1 MRRLSY
7 ILLAAG
13 VLFLVVSGGWA
24 QTETGQITGVVAD
37 PQGGTVAGAKIQV
50 KNVATGAVR
59 DVESDEHGSYTV
71 PSLLPAVYEVTVE
84 ATGFSK
90 LVRQIDVPVGTKVTL
105 NLQVSL
111 GSSATVVEVTA
122 GGAAQVNVESQ
133 TLGGV
138 ISAQQVGNLP
148 TLNANPYTFV
158 SLVGNVADT
167 DASPSGP
174 ISILAANTGAG
185 AGVVINGLRSSST
198 NVLLDGAANNDEFG
212 GHVGQQVPLESV
224 QEFSVL
230 TNNFTAEYGRATA
243 GIVNVATKPGTNN
256 LHGSAY
262 EINRLSAYGAND
274 FFNKANGVSRPVYT
288 RNQFGG
294 SLGGPIKKDKMFFFA
309 SPEWTR
315 IRSSATTVAVI
326 PDNNLINASDAG
338 TTQAFFNAFGQ
349 LRPSLQL
356 VRTFSRAD
364 FASTPNPTP
373 PPNFIKHGLDAA
385 CEASAACNAAFPDAS
400 DTVLN
405 STPLFDQVTYSSPGD
420 AGGGSPGN
428 TYDFVVRYD
437 YNISD
442 KTQFYARY
450 AKFHEQDALGV
461 VNNSPYSGPSALGFD
476 TGQTFDD
483 HSGLLSL
490 LHTVGPRLTE
500 QTKFVFNRLG
510 FVQPL
515 GKNPVGPTL
524 YWNKNA
530 ATTFAGQALA
540 LPGYSQLTP
549 GGAIP
554 FGGPQNFYQTYQ
566 DFTYVKAKHDF
577 RFGGSY
583 LFFQDDRTFGAYEE
597 AVESL
602 GTGGVNGGALQNLLT
617 GNLKTFTVAIDP
629 QGKFPCGHPGL
640 SGNDPIAVTPN
651 CTVTLPANQPN
662 FSRSNRYSEFAFYGQ
677 DTWKARPHLT
687 INLGLRWE
695 YFGVQH
701 NKNPRLDS
709 NFYPAVGGSI
719 FDGIR
724 NGDVALSQQSA
735 VHGLWGKNWNNF
747 APRVGFAWDIFG
759 DGKTSLRGGYGIG
772 YERNF
777 GNVTFNVIQNVP
789 NYEVVDLTGGV
800 DPGCCTVTT
809 SNLGGFSGTGT
820 KTLPRASLRFVDPH
834 IRTSYAHLYDAALEH
849 QLSSKILL
857 GLEYS
862 GSKGEGL
869 YTLDPI
875 NRLGS
880 GNVYLGDPCTPG
892 ACTSRIRGQQYSTIN
907 ARENGG
913 FSSYNAA
920 NVRLVFSNPWNS
932 GLNLTANYTYA
943 HAIDNLST
951 TFSTGGTDL
960 NLGQLDPF
968 NPKLDRGD
976 AEFDLRHRIA
986 LGGTWDVPL
995 GRSSHGVFKQ
1005 VAGGWTLSSIFVAH
1019 TGTPFTIFDS
1029 TNTEFQQIPR
1039 LILTSAIS
1047 RTGSPVDSGLPDTF
1061 NYISIPNSSVT
1072 QFTNPITGNSDFG
1085 PYPSNMTGR
1094 DSFRGPGTWNF
1105 DFGVHKKFFINERYN
1120 LEFRAD
1126 SFDILNHANAYII
1139 GGSND
1144 FGAAFGG
1151 LAANTTVG
1159 AQTCKGTCIFSGPI
1173 PLTGA
1178 PQHRNLQLELRF
1190 AF

>member
-7 ILLAAG
+7 FLLGAVCTLLLIFFLSAAE
-13 VLFLVVSGGWA
+13 A
-24 QTETGQITGVVAD
+24 QTETGQITGVVTD
-37 PQGGTVAGAKIQV
+37 PQGAAVANAKIQV

-59 DVESDEHGSYTV
+59 DAESDENGSYTV
-71 PSLLPAVYEVTVE
+71 PNLLPAAYEVSVV
-84 ATGFSK
+84 ASGFSK
-90 LVRQIDVPVGTKVTL
+90 LVRRTDVPVGTKVTL
-105 NLQVSL
+105 NLQVPLS
-111 GSSATVVEVTA
+111 GASTVVEVVS
-122 GGAAQVNVESQ
+122 GGTAQVNTESQ

-138 ISAQQVGNLP
+138 ISSQQVSNLP
-148 TLNANPYTFV
+148 ALNANPYSFV
-158 SLVGNVADT
+158 SLVGNVADS
-167 DASPSGP
+167 DASPSGG
-174 ISILAANTGAG
+174 ISVLAANTGAG
-185 AGVVINGLRSSST
+185 AGVVINGLRAAST

-243 GIVNVATKPGTNN
+243 GIVNVVTKSGTNS

-274 FFNKANGVSRPVYT
+274 YFNKANGVSRPNYT

-294 SLGGPIKKDKMFFFA
+294 SVGGAIKKDKMFFFG

-315 IRSSATTVAVI
+315 VRSSTATLAVI
-326 PDNNLINASDAG
+326 PDQNLLNASDAG

-349 LRPSLQL
+349 LRPNNATVLQY
-356 VRTFSRAD
+356 SRA
-364 FASTPNPTP
+364 SNPA
-373 PPNFIKHGLDAA
+373 LDGA
-385 CEASAACNAAFPDAS
+385 CAASAACNAAFPAGS
-400 DTVLN
+400 T
-405 STPLFDQVTYSSPGD
+405 TPLFDRVRYAAAAD

-428 TYDFVVRYD
+428 TYDFVTRYD

-450 AKFHEQDALGV
+450 AKFHEEDAVGV
-461 VNNSPYSGPSALGFD
+461 VNNSPYSGPNAFGFD
-476 TGQTFDD
+476 SGQTFDD
-483 HSGLLSL
+483 HSALLSL
-490 LHTVGPRLTE
+490 VHTVSTRFTE
-500 QTKFVFNRLG
+500 QTKFVFNRLS

-524 YWNKNA
+524 YWNKNFGPA
-530 ATTFAGQALA
+530 FDGQSLA

-566 DFTYVKAKHDF
+566 DFTYIKGKHDL

-583 LFFQDDRTFGAYEE
+583 LFFQDNRTFGAYEE

-602 GTGGVNGGALQNLLT
+602 GTGGVNGGALQHLLT
-617 GNLKTFTVAIDP
+617 GNLQTFTVAIDP
-629 QGKFPCGHPGL
+629 QGKFPCGAPGL
-640 SGNDPIAVTPN
+640 PGTVPSAVTPN
-651 CTVTLPANQPN
+651 CTVNLPANQPN
-662 FSRSNRYSEFAFYGQ
+662 FSRSNRYNEFAFYGQ
-677 DTWKARPHLT
+677 DTWKARQRLT

-695 YFGVQH
+695 YYGVQH
-701 NKNPRLDS
+701 DKNSALDS
-709 NFYPAVGGSI
+709 NFYPAIGGSI
-719 FDGIR
+719 FEGIR
-724 NGDVALSQQSA
+724 NGDVALAHQSS
-735 VHGLWGKNWNNF
+735 VGGLWGKQWNNF

-759 DGKTSLRGGYGIG
+759 DGKTSLRAGYGIG

-789 NYEVVDLTGGV
+789 NYEVVDLTGGI

-820 KTLPRASLRFVDPH
+820 KTLPRASLRYVDPH
-834 IRTSYAHLYDAALEH
+834 IRTAYAHLYDAAIER
-849 QLSSKILL
+849 QIVPKILV

-862 GSKGEGL
+862 GSKGESL

-875 NRLGS
+875 NRVGS
-880 GNVYLGDPCTPG
+880 GNVYLGDPCVPG

-907 ARENGG
+907 ARENNG
-913 FSSYNAA
+913 FSGYNAA
-920 NVRLVFSNPWNS
+920 NVRLAISNPWNS
-932 GLNLTANYTYA
+932 GLNMTANYTYA
-943 HAIDNLST
+943 HSIDNLST
-951 TFSTGGTDL
+951 TFSTGTTNLDL
-960 NLGQLDPF
+960 GLLDPF
-968 NPKLDRGD
+968 NPRLDRGD
-976 AEFDLRHRIA
+976 SDFDIRHRISV
-986 LGGTWDVPL
+986 GGTWDVPFA
-995 GRSSHGVFKQ
+995 RNTRGVLKQ
-1005 VAGGWTLSSIFVAH
+1005 IAGGWTLSSIFVAH

-1029 TNTEFQQIPR
+1029 TNTEFQELPR

-1047 RTGSPVDSGLPDTF
+1047 RTGSPVATGAPDTF
-1061 NYISIPNSSVT
+1061 NYITIANSSVGE
-1072 QFTNPITGNSDFG
+1072 FTNPITGNSEFG

-1094 DSFRGPGTWNF
+1094 NIFRGPGTWNF
-1105 DFGVHKKFFINERYN
+1105 DFGVHKKFFLSERYN

-1126 SFDILNHANAYII
+1126 AFDILNHANEYVI

-1144 FGAAFGG
+1144 FGSNFAPG
-1151 LAANTTVG
+1151 TTTTFG
-1159 AQTCKGTCIFSGPI
+1159 AQSCKGTCIFSGTI
-1173 PLTGA
+1173 PLTG
-1178 PQHRNLQLELRF
+1178 PQQHRNIQLELRL